1 MIRRHL
7 PAQGVGDLGGKSK
20 TKFIIVNKMMTLL
33 NFYAVT
39 AALAVNILISY
50 AHASNKEEDKAA
62 SSASNE
68 ISSHQSNFYLY
79 LIILSLLFI
88 LAVVIGL
95 FVLFYPIISASF
107 KSALSIS
114 PEEMCFPAV
123 SSQDSDVWIW
133 KSFNSIL
140 ESPSKSLSV
149 IVPAYNEEKRI
160 GVMLDEAI
168 GYLLDR
174 QKSENDEKFTFEIIV
189 VDDGSKDG
197 TSAVVMKYVKKYGT
211 DTIRLLTLQ
220 NNCGKGGA
228 VQRGMLR
235 ARGEYLLMV
244 DADGAT
250 KFSDLERLE
259 RGITR
264 IENGSK
270 GSASI
275 AVGSRAH
282 MDLAK
287 DASSGSRH
295 PLRSFVSKVFHI
307 LVTVFIGT
315 SVIDTQCGFKLFS
328 RKAALLLF
336 SNQHIQ
342 RWAFDIELLYL
353 AHVFKIPVAE
363 EAVKWEEV
371 PGSKLNVVTA
381 SIQMIRDIVLIRL
394 CYAIGLWRMKVR

>member
-1 MIRRHL
+1 
-7 PAQGVGDLGGKSK
+7 
-20 TKFIIVNKMMTLL
+20 MMTLL
-33 NFYAVT
+33 SFCVAI
-39 AALAVNILISY
+39 ALNLIISY
-50 AHASNKEEDKAA
+50 VYGANKDEDKAA
-62 SSASNE
+62 LSTSDE
-68 ISSHQSNFYLY
+68 VSSHQSNFYLY
-79 LIILSLLFI
+79 LIIGLLLFI
-88 LAVVIGL
+88 LAVMIGFFIL
-95 FVLFYPIISASF
+95 LYPIISTSF

-114 PEEMCFPAV
+114 PEEMCFPV
-123 SSQDSDVWIW
+123 LSQDSDGWTW

-140 ESPSKSLSV
+140 ESPTKSLSV

-189 VDDGSKDG
+189 VDDGSRDG
-197 TSAVVMKYVKKYGT
+197 TSAVVMKYVKKHGA
-211 DTIRLLTLQ
+211 DTIRLLTLA

-264 IENGSK
+264 TENGSK

-328 RKAALLLF
+328 HKAALLLF

-394 CYAIGLWRMKVR
+394 CYATGLWKMKVR